1 VNIPIPEPT
10 LEEKLRGVIRLKQ
23 YSRQTEETYVQWY
36 RRFVRFQAQVH
47 GQMRHPK
54 DMGTEEITA
63 FLTNLAVNKSLAAS
77 SQNQAL
83 NALIFLYK
91 EVLKMELEGI
101 NATRAKQPKRLPVV
115 LTQDEV
121 KTLLAGVKGNAG
133 LAVKLLYGCGLRV
146 AEVLALRIKDVDVSG
161 GKIDVRG
168 GKGDKDRVITL
179 PKSLRHPIE
188 EHLKQVRAVF
198 DADRRDGVP
207 GVAMPKAYDVKSP
220 KAAESWP
227 WFWFLPSTKVWE
239 DLEQDGS
246 PRTGSRAYGRG
257 RHHLH
262 EIAITRELERA
273 TKLAGLSKRVTA
285 HVLRHSF
292 ATHLVLRGIDIRSVQ
307 QLLGHADVR
316 TTEIYTELARAMRGE
331 ITSPLDDL

>member
-1 VNIPIPEPT
+1 MSNKPELK
-10 LEEKLRGVIRLKQ
+10 LEDKLRGVLRLKQ
-23 YSRQTEETYVQWY
+23 YSPRTEETYIQWY
-36 RRFVRFQAQVH
+36 KRYVLFQAQAA
-47 GQMRHPK
+47 GRMRHPAE
-54 DMGTEEITA
+54 MGTEEVAA
-63 FLTNLAVNKSLAAS
+63 FLTNLAVNKNLTAS

-83 NALIFLYK
+83 NALVFLYR
-91 EVLKMELEGI
+91 EVLKMELEGLD
-101 NATRAKQPKRLPVV
+101 AVRAKRSKYLPVV

-121 KTLLAGVKGNAG
+121 KTLLAGVKGAAG

-161 GKIDVRG
+161 GKIEVRG

-179 PKSLRHPIE
+179 PKSLLHPIE

-227 WFWFLPSTKVWE
+227 WFWFLPSAKVWE
-239 DLEQDGS
+239 DLERDGS
-246 PRTGSRAYGRG
+246 PRSGERSYGRG

-273 TKLAGLSKRVTA
+273 AKLAGLSKRVTA

-307 QLLGHADVR
+307 QLLGHSDVR
-316 TTEIYTELARAMRGE
+316 TTEIYTVLAKAMRGE